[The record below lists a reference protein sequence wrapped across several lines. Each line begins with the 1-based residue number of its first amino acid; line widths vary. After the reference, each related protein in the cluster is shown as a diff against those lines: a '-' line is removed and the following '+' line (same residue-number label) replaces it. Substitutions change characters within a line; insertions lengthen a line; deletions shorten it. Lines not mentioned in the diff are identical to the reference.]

1 MADKLLK
8 MDIAVPRTIY
18 LHLQTCM
25 LFFTLAMLS
34 GCAQHVEKPLP
45 APEPL
50 PEITADYLLEH
61 GIISY
66 APQFHEKIIATL
78 PYEIVTFEESYLV
91 CLVARLPDPESRARI
106 RRTEASYYLWLQRKS
121 GGWRDFTAV
130 YSAHMPD
137 LKIHPHYSS
146 IRNGLFYKD
155 YTIEVKPEMLQKVQE
170 NGAEFTLVNN
180 QNIRSTIAIPADY
193 IKAFLEML
201 KPPSTVDRP

>member
-1 MADKLLK
+1 
-8 MDIAVPRTIY
+8 MDIAVSRTVY
-18 LHLQTCM
+18 LQLQACI
-25 LFFTLAMLS
+25 LFITIAMFS
-34 GCAQHVEKPLP
+34 GCAQHTEKPLP

-66 APQFHEKIIATL
+66 APEFHERIIATL
-78 PYEIVTFEESYLV
+78 PYEIVTFDESYLMY
-91 CLVARLPDPESRARI
+91 LIARLPDPDSQAHF
-106 RRTEASYYLWLQRKS
+106 RRTKASYYLWLQRKS

-146 IRNGLFYKD
+146 IRNGLFYKN
-155 YTIEVKPEMLQKVQE
+155 YTIDIKLEALQKVQE
-170 NGAEFTLVNN
+170 SGADLTLVNS
-180 QNIRSTIAIPADY
+180 QNIRSTITIPADY

-201 KPPSTVDRP
+201 KSPSPVDTP